1 MIVSAS
7 YRTDLPAFYGARF
20 MNRLRAGYCKV
31 FNPYSRKPYTVD
43 LRPAAVDGFVF
54 WTKNLT
60 PFLPCLDEVSA
71 LGYPFVVQYTIN
83 GYPRELENRVID
95 SARPVQH
102 MHRLARD
109 YSALCPVWRYD
120 PVLLSSLTPGQF
132 HLDQFERLA
141 TALEGATNEVVISFA
156 QIYEKSQLNLNI
168 AAAHDHFSWHN
179 PEDEE
184 KLALATRFVEMAARH
199 GMTLSVCSQRSYTV
213 SGAMPARC
221 IDAARLSALAGH
233 SITAPTKG
241 NRAECCCHES
251 RDIGEYD
258 TCPHGCVYCYA
269 VRSGALAGSR
279 YRAHDPL
286 CEFLLNPHKPD
297 TRKNADQRR

>member
-7 YRTDLPAFYGARF
+7 YRTDIPAFYGEWF
-20 MNRLRAGYCKV
+20 MHRLRAGYCHV

-60 PFLPCLDEVSA
+60 PFLARLDEVNA

-83 GYPRELENRVID
+83 AYPRELEASVID

-109 YSALCPVWRYD
+109 FSPLCPVWRYD
-120 PVLLSSLTPGQF
+120 PILVSSLTPEQF
-132 HLDQFERLA
+132 HVDQFSRLA
-141 TALEGATNEVVISFA
+141 AALEGATNEAVISFA
-156 QIYEKSQLNLNI
+156 QVYEKSQLNLNI
-168 AAAHDHFSWHN
+168 AAAREHFTWRD
-179 PEDEE
+179 PADAA
-184 KLALATRFVEMAARH
+184 KLALAARFVDIAASH
-199 GMTLSVCSQRSYTV
+199 GMTLTVCSQRTYTV
-213 SGAMPARC
+213 PGALPARC
-221 IDAARLSALAGH
+221 IDAARLTALAGH
-233 SITAPTKG
+233 RITAPTKG
-241 NRAECCCHES
+241 NRAECLCHES

-269 VRSGALAGSR
+269 VRAPAVAR
-279 YRAHDPL
+279 RRFREHDPL
-286 CEFLLNPHKPD
+286 SPFLCQPALRP
-297 TRKNADQRR
+297 A